1 MEERGEKKRINTN
14 IDHDVLRAMAW
25 ERLLKAR
32 KVHVKGKI
40 MSLKTLYDSVE
51 KKEVEKERGLC
62 ESKENAVRHGKTA
75 DNGRVE
81 GRYLRRGSDKQMLRP
96 DEEEQLEL
104 VRVELCGIV
113 ELCVCVCV
121 CEHWVCV
128 CEHWVVLW

>member
-62 ESKENAVRHGKTA
+62 ESKENAVTWKDCRQW
-75 DNGRVE
+75 E
-81 GRYLRRGSDKQMLRP
+81 SRREVSSER
-96 DEEEQLEL
+96 E
-104 VRVELCGIV
+104 
-113 ELCVCVCV
+113 
-121 CEHWVCV
+121 
-128 CEHWVVLW
+128 

>member
-1 MEERGEKKRINTN
+1 
-14 IDHDVLRAMAW
+14 
-25 ERLLKAR
+25 
-32 KVHVKGKI
+32 
-40 MSLKTLYDSVE
+40 
-51 KKEVEKERGLC
+51 
-62 ESKENAVRHGKTA
+62 
-75 DNGRVE
+75 
-81 GRYLRRGSDKQMLRP
+81 MLRP